1 LDNRLGRDLSQK
13 QVEAFA
19 REDPKI
25 RKHIDLQQRKE
36 LLELALEKMESLMAL
51 EKSKKAPVV
60 SEGSVRTGRWG
71 GMF

>member
-1 LDNRLGRDLSQK
+1 MT

-25 RKHIDLQQRKE
+25 RKHIDLQKRKE
-36 LLELALEKMESLMAL
+36 LLELALEKMESLIAL
-51 EKSKKAPVV
+51 EKSKKAAQEPRG
-60 SEGSVRTGRWG
+60 ESVRGGRWG